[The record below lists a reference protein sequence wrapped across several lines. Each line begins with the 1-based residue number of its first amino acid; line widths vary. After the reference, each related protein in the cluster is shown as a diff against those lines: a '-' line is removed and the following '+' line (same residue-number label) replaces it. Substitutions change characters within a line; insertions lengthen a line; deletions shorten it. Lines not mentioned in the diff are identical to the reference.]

1 MTNNSLARAEMHYI
15 IARLLW
21 NFDIELTEDS
31 RDWLHRQKSY
41 LMWEKGG
48 LYVKLKPKYQ
58 TI

>member
-1 MTNNSLARAEMHYI
+1 MHYI

-21 NFDIELTEDS
+21 NFDIELTADS
-31 RDWLHRQKSY
+31 RDWLQRQKSY

-58 TI
+58 TT